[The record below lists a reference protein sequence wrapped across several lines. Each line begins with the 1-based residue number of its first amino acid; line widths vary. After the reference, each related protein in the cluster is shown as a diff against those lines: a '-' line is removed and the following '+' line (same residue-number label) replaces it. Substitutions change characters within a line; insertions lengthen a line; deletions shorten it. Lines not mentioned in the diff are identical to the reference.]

1 MAAFSGLLQASVLTN
16 VFKCV
21 YSYEK
26 YNFKLHSKRKMG
38 KEDNIRRE
46 TSNRLAWIFLF
57 VVLLLF
63 PSPAFSGIYVMVDAN
78 GVYHFTNVPTS
89 NKYKLFIRDSSTRA
103 VLRSYTRD
111 PLQYEP
117 LIKRYARKFGV
128 DKALIKAVIHAE
140 SDFNPYAV
148 SRKGAQGL
156 MQLMPE
162 TAQDLSVQDV
172 FDPEE
177 NIRAGVQYLKML
189 LKKFKGDLSL
199 SLAAYNAGPN
209 RVDHFGKIP
218 PYRETKDYVKK
229 VLTYYRMY
237 R

>member
-1 MAAFSGLLQASVLTN
+1 
-16 VFKCV
+16 
-21 YSYEK
+21 
-26 YNFKLHSKRKMG
+26 MG
-38 KEDNIRRE
+38 KGKDIKIDRIKG
-46 TSNRLAWIFLF
+46 LACATLF
-57 VVLLLF
+57 AIVLLL
-63 PSPAFSGIYVMVDAN
+63 PGLVSAGIYVMVDAN

-89 NKYKLFIRDSSTRA
+89 NKYKLFIRDRRRSSARTILRA
-103 VLRSYTRD
+103 YTKN
-111 PLQYEP
+111 PAKYEP
-117 LIKRYARKFGV
+117 LISRYAKKYGV
-128 DKALIKAVIHAE
+128 SKALIKAVIHAE

-148 SRKGAQGL
+148 SKKGAQGL

-162 TAQDLSVQDV
+162 TARDLSVQDV

-189 LKKFKGDLSL
+189 LQKFNGDLSL

-209 RVDHFGKIP
+209 RVDQYGKVP
-218 PYRETKDYVKK
+218 PYRETKNYIKK